1 MLKQAKLT
9 ALSFLLLAG
18 LAGCESNEIKEE
30 FRIAEIKPLNASQ
43 EVDLVWRGSA
53 GEGVDNYFSNLT
65 PAVVGDVVFAANR
78 DGEVFAFSQ
87 SDGDEIW
94 STDVRLAP
102 PTLWDAIAFNTIAP
116 EKLSGGITA
125 AYNNLYIGTENGDVL
140 ALSQQTGEV
149 LWRVQVKGEVVS
161 APAAGEGW
169 IAVTTAAGY
178 VAALHPDTGEIR
190 WQISTDV
197 PALSL
202 RGTSSPTIANGGVLV
217 GTATGKLSV
226 IVLERGIPAWE
237 QAIGTVQGSTELEQ
251 LIDADSKPI
260 LNGSTVYSI
269 AYNGNLAALDMMS
282 GRVLWKREYSSYR
295 NLSLDAGVLYLTDAK
310 GNVVAVDANSG
321 IEKWTSSELYNRR
334 LTQPVVYKDTV
345 VVGDFE
351 GYFHFYNKES
361 GQITARFKFADY
373 DRSVFWWF
381 VNWFNF
387 DEEGAYAQPVVAG
400 DMLIVQTRDGKVSAL
415 RLP

>member
-1 MLKQAKLT
+1 MLKQAKFT
-9 ALSFLLLAG
+9 AITFALLFG

-30 FRIAEIKPLNASQ
+30 FRIAEIKPINSTK
-43 EVDLVWRGSA
+43 EVELVWRETAGS
-53 GEGVDNYFSNLT
+53 GVDNYFSNLT
-65 PAVVGDVVFAANR
+65 PAAIGDVIFVANR
-78 DGEVFAFSQ
+78 DGEVVALEKDS
-87 SDGDEIW
+87 GDEVW
-94 STDVRLAP
+94 STDVRVAP
-102 PTLWDAIAFNTIAP
+102 PTLWDALTFTTVKP

-140 ALSQQTGEV
+140 ALSQETGEV
-149 LWRVQVKGEVVS
+149 LWRTEVKGEVVA
-161 APAAGEGW
+161 APSAGEGW

-190 WQISTDV
+190 WQIATDV

-202 RGTSSPTIANGGVLV
+202 RGTSSPTIAGGGVLV

-237 QAIGTVQGSTELEQ
+237 QAIGTTQGSTELEK

-260 LNGSTVYSI
+260 INGSTIFSI

-295 NLSLDAGVLYLTDAK
+295 NLAMDAGVLYLTDAK
-310 GNVVAVDANSG
+310 GNVIAVDSASG

-334 LTQPVVYKDTV
+334 LTQPVVYKDTI
-345 VVGDFE
+345 VVGDYE
-351 GYFHFYNKES
+351 GYFHFLDKES
-361 GQITARFKFADY
+361 GQIVSRFKFADY
-373 DRSVFWWF
+373 DRSIFWWF

-387 DEEGAYAQPVVAG
+387 DEVGAYVEPVVSG
-400 DMLIVQTRDGKVSAL
+400 DKLIIQTRDGKVSAL